1 MGSTFFKLILP
12 IVLGVWS
19 FQLIAEEKPTIRVAM
34 AENFYPFYGMDAEG
48 VPVGASM
55 EIAETVLGRLG
66 YDVRVTQY
74 SDMRS
79 VLEALASGRQDLM
92 VNLTKTPERSKI
104 ALFTSTPHLHETQD
118 MIVRADSRIT
128 LSDRLLDLTRFRIG
142 VVFGWTYGPE
152 FDAAHFL
159 HKEPVLDSTAQ
170 IKGLLAGR
178 FDLAVNN
185 RQFFMNRAESL
196 GIINAFKVLEPA
208 VYTLPVN
215 IAVSRKF
222 ESATALRDRLEQAVS
237 DFIQTE
243 EYTLI
248 QQKYGFVASTVT
260 EVTP

>member
-12 IVLGVWS
+12 IVLGLWS
-19 FQLIAEEKPTIRVAM
+19 FPLIAEEKPTIRVAM
-34 AENFYPFYGMDAEG
+34 AEDFYPFYGMDAEG
-48 VPVGASM
+48 VATGASI
-55 EIAETVLGRLG
+55 EIAEAVLARLG

-79 VLEALASGRQDLM
+79 VLEALASGRQDLV

-128 LSDRLLDLTRFRIG
+128 LSHRLLDLARYRIG

-170 IKGLLAGR
+170 LKGLLAGR

-185 RQFFMNRAESL
+185 RQFFMSRAESL
-196 GIINAFKVLEPA
+196 GIDNAFKVLEPA
-208 VYTLPVN
+208 VYSLPVN

-222 ESATALRDRLEQAVS
+222 ERSSELRDRLEQAVS

-243 EYTLI
+243 DYTRI
-248 QQKYGFVASTVT
+248 QKQYGFKVSPLTGVR
-260 EVTP
+260 P